1 MSKRMTYEEIIEQ
14 YREFVEY
21 YDQLPQE
28 VKDYAF
34 LESLPDH
41 MKNYCKLC
49 NKRIKWDDRVHTDSK
64 GHRTYFCK
72 PCTMT
77 PAYYNSSYNY

>member
-34 LESLPDH
+34 LESLPDN

-49 NKRIKWDDRVHTDSK
+49 NK
-64 GHRTYFCK
+64 
-72 PCTMT
+72 
-77 PAYYNSSYNY
+77 